1 MEDDNMIKQETL
13 QKLHDETLANPGC
26 MKVEHIER
34 LFVNGEFNSENWN
47 GGDGALIRRVINDFK
62 DRHKIFQNTNILD
75 NANEEL
81 LNDYLIANVDSWLD
95 ETYTTFIT
103 ESNEIFFFK
112 YYKDRGNITVALKDG
127 HNMTEDEYLILL
139 NKLERC
145 GYDFGIYEMKL

>member
-1 MEDDNMIKQETL
+1 MIKQETL